1 MEGINAVSEFTRSTD
16 FAYGAGRYGAD
27 LGELGERGTIS
38 TEYSNAL
45 GELGENPLSFGDSD
59 PGLYNGDDF
68 ENIPDPQGNTMTI
81 GQRLFGGARTDD
93 TAAGVVLDQ
102 LKFGLDDAQ
111 LGNAK
116 RNCDLLMRILSDNA
130 GEAGII
136 SDQAKIAGAQQFKWL
151 LAEDP
156 DVFTQVMKI
165 EQKGVKW
172 GFTMNEKFAENLG
185 KMDTDQIKTFLSDWK
200 GTRLREDGSGLR
212 DILSSSDNPQ
222 KTLQNI
228 KDFLTKASGNN
239 TSQINNF
246 TDLKSLTDHI
256 CDLAGDGVGTARRS
270 PIKGTTEGD
279 GALKLLDLT
288 SDIESINSDT
298 GVFKDMKGLQ
308 QDLIDGKKIDKNDT
322 LKVLSENDEAYPKI
336 NNAATAV
343 KNDNWTVKGLLG
355 KFVLNGALVA
365 GAVGGLYWGG
375 SELITR
381 LGRSGQVNPTTRVS
395 SPRKCS
401 SPNCEYPDV
410 IKSMFQCNQSDNN
423 PRISVSN
430 IGESCANIINT
441 KIKNDTMTCSPSP
454 PGPYNLKNP
463 WNTCSECV
471 NFYFDEQT
479 PPYDILGLTLNKE
492 NQATADGNKLALQ
505 ACNDTTSILNPP
517 DNYWIE
523 YSNAAYTTS
532 WITGLITLISSILA
546 GLVSSKFLTISVLI
560 GLISILSFWFYCY
573 SGYQWDTESRYLKH
587 LKDMG
592 INTGATYKNTDKES
606 VNNVSEA
613 LYNYLNEDNTFLVS
627 LVGVNTSFIVI
638 GVLWFLGLLLL
649 SMILYSIVKSK
660 VGSNKKEEQIA
671 VDAQPVVKAQPVVE
685 ENPAYNE
692 TENTQ
697 LGGCRKNKTKQQG
710 GGKKILKPKLLDR
723 FNKILVVL
731 LLVFALIINHYYN
744 KGKTN
749 LETNNY
755 LNEIRRLK
763 NKNQDFKKEEDYNIP
778 KDSQSSDVVFG
789 GQFI

>member
-38 TEYSNAL
+38 TEYSDAL
-45 GELGENPLSFGDSD
+45 GELGENPLKIGDSN
-59 PGLYNGDDF
+59 PGLYNGDNF
-68 ENIPDPQGNTMTI
+68 ENIPEPKGNTMTI
-81 GQRLFGGARTDD
+81 GQRLFSGARTDD
-93 TAAGVVLDQ
+93 TEARVVLNQ
-102 LKFGLDDAQ
+102 LNSGLDANQ
-111 LGNAK
+111 LVNAK

-130 GEAGII
+130 GDAGII

-165 EQKGVKW
+165 EQKGDKW

-185 KMDTDQIKTFLSDWK
+185 KMNTNQIKTFLNEWK
-200 GTRLREDGSGLR
+200 GTRFGEDASTSGSGLR

-228 KDFLTKASGNN
+228 KNFMTKASRN
-239 TSQINNF
+239 SQSPINEF

-256 CDLAGDGVGTARRS
+256 CDFVGDGVGTGRRS
-270 PIKGTTEGD
+270 PIQGTTDEE

-288 SDIESINSDT
+288 SDIESINSDK

-322 LKVLSENDEAYPKI
+322 LKSLSENDEAYPKI
-336 NNAATAV
+336 NNAAKAV
-343 KNDNWTVKGLLG
+343 NNDTWTVKGLLG
-355 KFVLNGALVA
+355 KFVLNGALV
-365 GAVGGLYWGG
+365 GGVVGGLYWGG

-410 IKSMFQCNQSDNN
+410 IKSMFQCNQSDIN

-430 IGESCANIINT
+430 IGESCANIINP

-471 NFYFDEQT
+471 NFYFDKQT
-479 PPYDILGLTLNKE
+479 PPYDILGLSLNDQEK
-492 NQATADGNKLALQ
+492 ATADGNNLALQ
-505 ACNDTTSILNPP
+505 ACNDTDSILNPP

-532 WITGLITLISSILA
+532 WITGLITLIISIIAGSISSSS
-546 GLVSSKFLTISVLI
+546 GLMKKISVLI
-560 GLISILSFWFYCY
+560 GVISILSFSFYCY

-592 INTGATYKNTDKES
+592 IDTGATYKKTDKES

-627 LVGVNTSFIVI
+627 FFGGVKESFIGI
-638 GVLWFLGLLLL
+638 GATWFLGLFFF
-649 SMILYSIVKSK
+649 STMLYFIMKK
-660 VGSNKKEEQIA
+660 LVG
-671 VDAQPVVKAQPVVE
+671 E
-685 ENPAYNE
+685 ENPIAVEAQHVVEANP
-692 TENTQ
+692 TFKKTGNPQ
-697 LGGCRKNKTKQQG
+697 QGGCRKNKTKQKG
-710 GGKKILKPKLLDR
+710 GGKILKPKLLDR

-744 KGKTN
+744 KGRTN
-749 LETNNY
+749 LETRNY

-778 KDSQSSDVVFG
+778 KDSQPSDVVFG